1 MAPPPHNMKTDSM
14 QRATGLANRVVCP
27 AQMGVF
33 NHALRQI
40 YYYYYYSCS
49 GGGGGGSGFTV
60 MYYHC
65 VKTPKSPKYPSVGSK
80 MAMFLT

>member
-1 MAPPPHNMKTDSM
+1 MKTDSM
-14 QRATGLANRVVCP
+14 QKATGLANRVVCP
-27 AQMGVF
+27 AKMGVF
-33 NHALRQI
+33 NHAMRLLY

-49 GGGGGGSGFTV
+49 GGDGGGGGDFTV

-65 VKTPKSPKYPSVGSK
+65 VKTPKSPKYPSVGLK